1 MTGFAQHVATAL
13 DPVLLARR
21 VGIEPEPWQV
31 RLLRST
37 APRVLVCAA
46 RQVGKSS
53 MIALLALHRALF
65 WPGSLVPV
73 VSSRQEA
80 SNEFL
85 LKARAWARALDQ
97 PAEESVTTLRFSN
110 GSRLLAL
117 PATPDTTRGYSAAS
131 MLILDEG
138 AFIQDAVYSA
148 VVPTLAADGR
158 LLALSTP
165 AGPLGW
171 FWRSWQDETGTW
183 ERHRVRASES
193 RQYTPERLADV
204 RRLVGEWSY
213 QTDYQAEFLD
223 PAGAAFKAAHIDAAF
238 SSELRPLFAS
248 RLAG

>member
-1 MTGFAQHVATAL
+1 MSLAQHVAAAL

-21 VGIEPEPWQV
+21 VGIEPEGWQV

-53 MIALLALHRALF
+53 MIALLALHRAVF

-97 PAEESVTTLRFSN
+97 PVEESVTALRFSN

-117 PATPDTTRGYSAAS
+117 PATPDTTRGYSAAA

-138 AFIQDAVYSA
+138 AFIPDAVYEA
-148 VVPTLAADGR
+148 VLPTLAADGR
-158 LLALSTP
+158 LVALSTP

-171 FWRSWQDETGTW
+171 FWRSWTDELSPF
-183 ERHRVRASES
+183 ERHHIPASQS
-193 RQYTPERLADV
+193 RQYTPERLAAV
-204 RRLVGEWSY
+204 RHLVGEWSY
-213 QTDYQAEFLD
+213 MTDYDAAFLD
-223 PAGAAFKAAHIDAAF
+223 PAGAAFQAAHIDAAF
-238 SSELRPLFAS
+238 SSELRSLFEP